1 MKGKIGGI
9 YNALQGLDIKPT
21 PENARILTAV
31 YNTLQDIYLELE
43 SKEAEQAHGGTEPG
57 PERGAE

>member
-9 YNALQGLDIKPT
+9 YNALQELDIKPT

-31 YNTLQDIYLELE
+31 YNTLQDIYTDLEKEEAKDERTE
-43 SKEAEQAHGGTEPG
+43 SGAEPG
-57 PERGAE
+57 GA

>member
-9 YNALQGLDIKPT
+9 YNALQDLDIRPT

-31 YNTLQDIYLELE
+31 YNTLQDIYTELE
-43 SKEAEQAHGGTEPG
+43 KKEAKND
-57 PERGAE
+57 ERTGSGAETGRA

>member
-31 YNTLQDIYLELE
+31 YNTLQDIYTDLE
-43 SKEAEQAHGGTEPG
+43 KEEAKDDERTEGHTEPG
-57 PERGAE
+57 GA

>member
-9 YNALQGLDIKPT
+9 YNALQDLDIRPT

-31 YNTLQDIYLELE
+31 YNTLQDIYTDLEK
-43 SKEAEQAHGGTEPG
+43 KEEAKNDERTGSGAEPG
-57 PERGAE
+57 QA

>member
-9 YNALQGLDIKPT
+9 YNALQGLDIRPT

-31 YNTLQDIYLELE
+31 YNTLQDIYTDLE
-43 SKEAEQAHGGTEPG
+43 KEEAKDERTEGHTEPG
-57 PERGAE
+57 GA